1 MSVSTENMTSASS
14 ITAAVGN
21 DAEKLQWIVVNQV
34 EGVQMREMFW
44 DLSKDVDVGEL
55 VCNEAV
61 KLLRTMTEE
70 EKAHCCKSSLSL
82 LSNKEEPRYVHYE
95 RILSSIFMTACN
107 EGVLSL
113 SDCCELLILSTN
125 FTLTTPMDA
134 RKFEYMQKNLHLIDY
149 KGLRNILKLLVVE
162 RMQEVPSTI
171 THHHRHMLLP
181 VENML
186 LTLIDR
192 RLNLLPCLF
201 TITELHRVSSNS
213 RAFLLPR
220 VAKKFNDMF
229 ISFRPLTEMV
239 TVIGRSWLYPVATHI
254 SFPVSTS
261 SWRLEVT
268 TTRLHQRAHLP
279 YRSELFAPQSSLL
292 YTLLR
297 QPRGKDTISYVMRQ
311 NASLTPQRLQCDEL
325 LHMIILEAMS
335 EMEKTDTRLDDPANQ
350 YQWMN
355 ITHTVTFSLL
365 HGNASFSRL
374 LKILN
379 ESLSETVYRKGRD
392 ELMWVILQYVAVY
405 IDRVSNEEM
414 ARVADIYNLLYS
426 DEQTWSGTSHSE
438 VLPKPSESLWRQ
450 IQFLQE
456 RTADSDPNIQNVADH
471 NAVLAAVA
479 NAFSSDMPNF
489 QKLVLTAVDVFLD
502 GSQEEVNTVWHLPH
516 GIISYSKKTPLPLSL
531 IDSLTFHARNH
542 LFQLCLLKL
551 TAMLSVQQTQ
561 KLPSPATV
569 DTLVR
574 LAVTTEF
581 EYGVKQVLALLSSTL
596 ASVNK
601 NAGLGPAQQDRSRDL
616 LYVLCDILSYRFISY
631 PFPVGSKVNL
641 MLWCYTALGNNQIQM
656 NIALCAAL
664 EQVILRFWM
673 WNSPQEMFY
682 LSNAFLGK
690 QGKLASMFNT
700 SNSSYC
706 DPQHGTAAHERQYV
720 NSHVSP
726 ELLRCLLLSMFRC
739 LKMTGIEM
747 TTEMIQR
754 CNANFCWPVS
764 VSRVY
769 SSQLTGCTVDD
780 GVADAGMCDELMH
793 RVVQEVH
800 QVQEIIYAQGLAAE
814 DQLLKFFSGE
824 RRQTIFCVVYNM
836 LFETKKIHPVVYSVL
851 NSMSNKELTASI
863 NKFTDY
869 FVFIFKKSLPSD
881 DQQFA
886 AMIGILNDMVFNL
899 HLISLDRLFTSLVLH
914 PTDDGGTEIAML
926 IIHSLVGSYSDLHN
940 RITAL
945 VHIIPSNKI
954 VNTGAAFF
962 NKMSEYYSQFP
973 ELTYREME
981 AKMRRE
987 MQLELGM
994 RPMEQPIVSP
1004 ELHMPIYY
1012 GNIMER
1018 ILPVVDIILLRAM
1031 ETVVADQLFTTLLMS
1046 FKPCYRYHPQPA
1058 AYMYS
1063 VLYCLDKTVSHTVRA
1078 RDFVLEICGQLEDRD
1093 GKYALL
1099 TPSFISDNHQLSLP
1113 SQFCQALVDRILQA
1127 SNYPHQPPSFAYK
1140 DWRFAEMPP
1149 VGQALTGACIELL
1162 ASPHAPSITARSLID
1177 LVFNRPLH
1185 QPYATINAV
1194 ALILTALPLSFQ
1206 QVFYEHIV
1214 SVLDSEAL
1222 HGDPS
1227 ACFGSLE
1234 SECFL
1239 LTENQLLTN
1248 LALGHA
1254 YLQHCNTSSLAALP
1268 EFVRDQLAPKLVTE
1282 AQLIFVLRL
1291 VVPILQRLYDA
1302 KERSKQIQDLA
1313 VDVYKMTVKVN
1324 ERVGILKYEDSI
1336 CDFLYHMKY
1345 MYVGD
1350 FVKNEAEQAIQ
1361 RLSPSMRDKLQYISH
1376 SQANVTGDL
1385 PYKLDPGPSNLLH
1398 YIIMEHGDVD
1408 LSFSERMK
1416 VVRQSTWY
1424 WGNMSWRDAEKVLIN
1439 QLPGTY
1445 LVRDSASDRHIFT
1458 ISYRTESSVHH
1469 TRVSQYGGNY
1479 CLGGPNSLLKSK
1491 SLVSFIEHALQ
1502 NYGKRK
1508 FSMLMHSKSDHT
1520 GIELLELNHL
1530 LHRHE
1535 LLPSLKYLCRVV
1547 IRNYVDKDLL
1557 SYLPLPPNMIRYLQD
1572 AKYFVP
1578 SCGTMTF
1585 NNTILKQRFIS
1596 MVNPM
1601 VMTFEVLK
1609 CLKRSCSIFALS
1621 SGALPAAISIIRV
1634 SGKESRYCLEELTG
1648 NRKISPRRLF
1658 FANIRWEGEL
1668 IDQGMAVFLKGP
1680 KTATGEDMAEFYVH
1694 GSPAVVDCL
1703 LNTLAKFD
1711 NLRPAKAGEFTRRAF
1726 FNGKM
1731 TLHDVQSLRHLLAA
1745 RTQRQRRLAL
1755 HANSIDEAMEKVR
1768 KRLVEIRSVVEAF
1781 IDFGDDVEFDWKNI
1795 RSSIHLLI
1803 SDLSSMEKGLYRG
1816 TLVINGLSI
1825 VILGHTN
1832 VGKSSLFNRLVNRDV
1847 AIVSDIE
1854 GTTRDALEATLHLSS
1869 LPVTIVD
1876 TAGIRKTP
1884 LDAIE
1889 AAGIQRT
1896 LQRAAEADIVIVVL
1910 DSSACGNVEVEVR
1923 SVLLHCQLKKD
1934 VSVIVVLN
1942 KCDLNTVP
1950 INSHLSWRI
1959 VRTSCTSD
1967 VGIDSL
1973 FDAVCETIDELCPS
1987 ANDHV
1992 FLSSQQHQLLI
2003 NKIHRTLSEALK
2015 VEDIAIIAE
2024 LLRDASDYVGEISNL
2039 VVNEEILDQIFSS
2052 FCIGK

>member
-1 MSVSTENMTSASS
+1 MNLLEGPVFIGAFHSLSKVPNDRNCKLQHIYESVQCKEIVFRNIKYVICRALSCISRGGEEGNRVWSEQRKRGVTPEDMGTNTEAIAASS
-14 ITAAVGN
+14 TTLTAAVGN
-21 DAEKLQWIVVNQV
+21 DAEKLQWIVLNQV

-44 DLSKDVDVGEL
+44 DLSKDVDVDVL
-55 VCNEAV
+55 ACSEAV

-70 EKAHCCKSSLSL
+70 EKTQCCKASLSL
-82 LSNKEEPRYVHYE
+82 LSNKDDPRYIHYE
-95 RILSSIFMTACN
+95 RILSSIFMAACN
-107 EGVLSL
+107 EGVLPL
-113 SDCCELLILSTN
+113 SDCCELLILCTN
-125 FTLTTPMDA
+125 FTLTTPMDS

-192 RLNLLPCLF
+192 QLNLLPCIF

-239 TVIGRSWLYPVATHI
+239 TIIGRSWLYPIAAHI
-254 SFPVSTS
+254 SFPVSTP
-261 SWRLEVT
+261 SWKLEVT

-279 YRSELFAPQSSLL
+279 YKSELFAPQSFLL

-311 NASLTPQRLQCDEL
+311 NTNLTPQRLQCDEL

-335 EMEKTDTRLDDPANQ
+335 EMEKTDARLDDPANQ

-355 ITHTVTFSLL
+355 ITQTVTFSLL

-374 LKILN
+374 LKILY

-414 ARVADIYNLLYS
+414 VRVAEIYNLLYS
-426 DEQTWSGTSHSE
+426 DEQTWSGADTDPLLFVRFLVPAAIWIHFYKKLGNSQTD

-479 NAFSSDMPNF
+479 NAYSSDMPNF
-489 QKLVLTAVDVFLD
+489 QKLVLTAIDVFLD
-502 GSQEEVNTVWHLPH
+502 GSPEEINTVWHLPY

-551 TAMLSVQQTQ
+551 TAMLSIQQTQ
-561 KLPSPATV
+561 KLPSPATI

-596 ASVNK
+596 VSVNK
-601 NAGLGPAQQDRSRDL
+601 NTNLGPAQQDRSRDL
-616 LYVLCDILSYRFISY
+616 LFVLCDILSYRFISY

-641 MLWCYTALGNNQIQM
+641 MLWCYTALGNSQVQM
-656 NIALCAAL
+656 NIALCSAL
-664 EQVILRFWM
+664 EQVMLRYWM

-690 QGKLASMFNT
+690 QGKLAVIFNVT
-700 SNSSYC
+700 NPAFC
-706 DPQHGTAAHERQYV
+706 DPQHANIPTEQQYT
-720 NSHVSP
+720 NSHVSL
-726 ELLRCLLLSMFRC
+726 ELLRCLLLS
-739 LKMTGIEM
+739 I
-747 TTEMIQR
+747 
-754 CNANFCWPVS
+754 
-764 VSRVY
+764 
-769 SSQLTGCTVDD
+769 VDD
-780 GVADAGMCDELMH
+780 GAADTVIYDELMH
-793 RVVQEVH
+793 RVIQEVH

-814 DQLLKFFSGE
+814 EQLLKFFSGE

-836 LFETKKIHPVVYSVL
+836 LFETKKIHPVIYSL
-851 NSMSNKELTASI
+851 H
-863 NKFTDY
+863 FY
-869 FVFIFKKSLPSD
+869 
-881 DQQFA
+881 Q
-886 AMIGILNDMVFNL
+886 MIGILNDMAFNL
-899 HLISLDRLFTSLVLH
+899 HLIPLDRLLTSLVLH
-914 PTDDGGTEIAML
+914 PTDDGATEIAML
-926 IIHSLVGSYSDLHN
+926 IIHSLIGSYPDLHN

-954 VNTGAAFF
+954 GNTSAAFF

-973 ELTYREME
+973 ELSYKEME

-987 MQLELGM
+987 MQIELGM
-994 RPMEQPIVSP
+994 RPIEQPIVSP

-1018 ILPVVDIILLRAM
+1018 ILPIVDIILFRAI
-1031 ETVVADQLFTTLLMS
+1031 ETVVADQLFTTLLMC

-1063 VLYCLDKTVSHTVRA
+1063 VLYCLDKTISHTVRA

-1127 SNYPHQPPSFAYK
+1127 SNYAHQPPVFASK

-1149 VGQALTGACIELL
+1149 AGQALTGACIELL
-1162 ASPHAPSITARSLID
+1162 ASPHAPLISAHALID
-1177 LVFNRPLH
+1177 LVFIRPLH

-1194 ALILTALPLSFQ
+1194 ALILTALPVSFQ

-1227 ACFGSLE
+1227 VCFGSLE
-1234 SECFL
+1234 NECFL

-1291 VVPILQRLYDA
+1291 VVPILQRFYDA

-1324 ERVGILKYEDSI
+1324 ERVGVLKYEDSI

-1361 RLSPSMRDKLQYISH
+1361 RLSPSMRDKLKYISH
-1376 SQANVTGDL
+1376 TQINATVDL
-1385 PYKLDPGPSNLLH
+1385 PHKLAPGP
-1398 YIIMEHGDVD
+1398 
-1408 LSFSERMK
+1408 F
-1416 VVRQSTWY
+1416 
-1424 WGNMSWRDAEKVLIN
+1424 
-1439 QLPGTY
+1439 
-1445 LVRDSASDRHIFT
+1445 
-1458 ISYRTESSVHH
+1458 
-1469 TRVSQYGGNY
+1469 
-1479 CLGGPNSLLKSK
+1479 
-1491 SLVSFIEHALQ
+1491 
-1502 NYGKRK
+1502 
-1508 FSMLMHSKSDHT
+1508 
-1520 GIELLELNHL
+1520 
-1530 LHRHE
+1530 
-1535 LLPSLKYLCRVV
+1535 
-1547 IRNYVDKDLL
+1547 
-1557 SYLPLPPNMIRYLQD
+1557 
-1572 AKYFVP
+1572 
-1578 SCGTMTF
+1578 
-1585 NNTILKQRFIS
+1585 
-1596 MVNPM
+1596 
-1601 VMTFEVLK
+1601 
-1609 CLKRSCSIFALS
+1609 
-1621 SGALPAAISIIRV
+1621 
-1634 SGKESRYCLEELTG
+1634 
-1648 NRKISPRRLF
+1648 
-1658 FANIRWEGEL
+1658 
-1668 IDQGMAVFLKGP
+1668 
-1680 KTATGEDMAEFYVH
+1680 
-1694 GSPAVVDCL
+1694 
-1703 LNTLAKFD
+1703 
-1711 NLRPAKAGEFTRRAF
+1711 
-1726 FNGKM
+1726 
-1731 TLHDVQSLRHLLAA
+1731 
-1745 RTQRQRRLAL
+1745 
-1755 HANSIDEAMEKVR
+1755 
-1768 KRLVEIRSVVEAF
+1768 
-1781 IDFGDDVEFDWKNI
+1781 
-1795 RSSIHLLI
+1795 
-1803 SDLSSMEKGLYRG
+1803 
-1816 TLVINGLSI
+1816 
-1825 VILGHTN
+1825 
-1832 VGKSSLFNRLVNRDV
+1832 SLF
-1847 AIVSDIE
+1847 
-1854 GTTRDALEATLHLSS
+1854 
-1869 LPVTIVD
+1869 
-1876 TAGIRKTP
+1876 
-1884 LDAIE
+1884 
-1889 AAGIQRT
+1889 
-1896 LQRAAEADIVIVVL
+1896 
-1910 DSSACGNVEVEVR
+1910 
-1923 SVLLHCQLKKD
+1923 
-1934 VSVIVVLN
+1934 
-1942 KCDLNTVP
+1942 
-1950 INSHLSWRI
+1950 
-1959 VRTSCTSD
+1959 
-1967 VGIDSL
+1967 
-1973 FDAVCETIDELCPS
+1973 
-1987 ANDHV
+1987 
-1992 FLSSQQHQLLI
+1992 
-2003 NKIHRTLSEALK
+2003 
-2015 VEDIAIIAE
+2015 
-2024 LLRDASDYVGEISNL
+2024 
-2039 VVNEEILDQIFSS
+2039 
-2052 FCIGK
+2052 

>member
-1 MSVSTENMTSASS
+1 MGTSMETAISSSTSL
-14 ITAAVGN
+14 TAAVGN
-21 DAEKLQWIVVNQV
+21 DAGKLQWIVLNHV

-44 DLSKDVDVGEL
+44 DLSKDVDVDML
-55 VCNEAV
+55 ACSDAV

-70 EKAHCCKSSLSL
+70 EKTQCCKASLSL
-82 LSNKEEPRYVHYE
+82 LSNKDDPRYIHYE
-95 RILSSIFMTACN
+95 RILSSIFMAACN
-107 EGVLSL
+107 EGVLPL
-113 SDCCELLILSTN
+113 SDCCELLILCTN
-125 FTLTTPMDA
+125 FTLTTPMDS

-192 RLNLLPCLF
+192 QLNLLPCIF

-239 TVIGRSWLYPVATHI
+239 TVIGRSWLYPVAAHI
-254 SFPVSTS
+254 SFPMSTP
-261 SWRLEVT
+261 SWKLEVT

-279 YRSELFAPQSSLL
+279 YKSELFAPQSFLL

-311 NASLTPQRLQCDEL
+311 NTTLTPQRLQCDEL

-335 EMEKTDTRLDDPANQ
+335 EMEKTDIRLDNPANQ

-355 ITHTVTFSLL
+355 ITQTVTFSLL

-374 LKILN
+374 LKILY

-414 ARVADIYNLLYS
+414 IRVAEIYNLLYS
-426 DEQTWSGTSHSE
+426 DEQTWSGADTDPLLFVRFLVPAAIWIHFYKKLGNSHTE

-479 NAFSSDMPNF
+479 NAYSSDMPNF

-502 GSQEEVNTVWHLPH
+502 GSPEEMNTVWHLPH

-561 KLPSPATV
+561 KLPSPATI

-601 NAGLGPAQQDRSRDL
+601 NANLGSAQQDRSRDL
-616 LYVLCDILSYRFISY
+616 LFVLCDILSYRFISY

-641 MLWCYTALGNNQIQM
+641 MLWCYTALGNSQVQM
-656 NIALCAAL
+656 NIALCSAL
-664 EQVILRFWM
+664 EQVMLRYWM

-690 QGKLASMFNT
+690 QGKLAVIFNT
-700 SNSSYC
+700 ANPAFC
-706 DPQHGTAAHERQYV
+706 DPQHGNVQIEQQYT
-720 NSHVSP
+720 NSHVSL
-726 ELLRCLLLSMFRC
+726 ELLRCLLLSMFRS
-739 LKMTGIEM
+739 LKMTGMEM
-747 TTEMIQR
+747 TAEMMQR
-754 CNANFCWPVS
+754 CNVNFCWPLS
-764 VSRVY
+764 INRTY
-769 SSQLTGCTVDD
+769 SSQLIGCNVDD
-780 GVADAGMCDELMH
+780 GVADTAIYDELMH
-793 RVVQEVH
+793 RVIQEVH

-814 DQLLKFFSGE
+814 EQLLKFFSGE

-836 LFETKKIHPVVYSVL
+836 LFETKKIHPVIYSVL
-851 NSMSNKELTASI
+851 SSMNSKELTATI

-869 FVFIFKKSLPSD
+869 FIFIFKKNLPSD

-886 AMIGILNDMVFNL
+886 AMIGILNDMAFNL
-899 HLISLDRLFTSLVLH
+899 HLIPLDRLLTSLVLH
-914 PTDDGGTEIAML
+914 PTDDGATEIAML
-926 IIHSLVGSYSDLHN
+926 IIHSLVGSYPDLHN

-954 VNTGAAFF
+954 GNTSAAFF

-973 ELTYREME
+973 ELSYREME

-987 MQLELGM
+987 MQIELGM
-994 RPMEQPIVSP
+994 RSMEQPTVNP

-1018 ILPVVDIILLRAM
+1018 ILPIVDIILLRAI
-1031 ETVVADQLFTTLLMS
+1031 ETVVADQLFTTLLMC

-1063 VLYCLDKTVSHTVRA
+1063 VLYCLDKTISHTVRA

-1127 SNYPHQPPSFAYK
+1127 SNYAHQPPAFAYK

-1149 VGQALTGACIELL
+1149 AGQALTGACIELL
-1162 ASPHAPSITARSLID
+1162 ASPHAPVITAHALID
-1177 LVFNRPLH
+1177 LVFIRPLH

-1194 ALILTALPLSFQ
+1194 SLILTALPVSFQ

-1227 ACFGSLE
+1227 VCFGSLE

-1291 VVPILQRLYDA
+1291 VVPILQRFYDA

-1324 ERVGILKYEDSI
+1324 ERVGVLKYEDSI

-1361 RLSPSMRDKLQYISH
+1361 RLSPSMRDKLKYISH
-1376 SQANVTGDL
+1376 TQINATIDL
-1385 PYKLDPGPSNLLH
+1385 PHKLAPGPS
-1398 YIIMEHGDVD
+1398 
-1408 LSFSERMK
+1408 
-1416 VVRQSTWY
+1416 
-1424 WGNMSWRDAEKVLIN
+1424 
-1439 QLPGTY
+1439 
-1445 LVRDSASDRHIFT
+1445 
-1458 ISYRTESSVHH
+1458 
-1469 TRVSQYGGNY
+1469 
-1479 CLGGPNSLLKSK
+1479 
-1491 SLVSFIEHALQ
+1491 
-1502 NYGKRK
+1502 
-1508 FSMLMHSKSDHT
+1508 
-1520 GIELLELNHL
+1520 
-1530 LHRHE
+1530 
-1535 LLPSLKYLCRVV
+1535 
-1547 IRNYVDKDLL
+1547 
-1557 SYLPLPPNMIRYLQD
+1557 
-1572 AKYFVP
+1572 
-1578 SCGTMTF
+1578 
-1585 NNTILKQRFIS
+1585 
-1596 MVNPM
+1596 
-1601 VMTFEVLK
+1601 
-1609 CLKRSCSIFALS
+1609 
-1621 SGALPAAISIIRV
+1621 
-1634 SGKESRYCLEELTG
+1634 
-1648 NRKISPRRLF
+1648 
-1658 FANIRWEGEL
+1658 
-1668 IDQGMAVFLKGP
+1668 
-1680 KTATGEDMAEFYVH
+1680 
-1694 GSPAVVDCL
+1694 
-1703 LNTLAKFD
+1703 
-1711 NLRPAKAGEFTRRAF
+1711 
-1726 FNGKM
+1726 
-1731 TLHDVQSLRHLLAA
+1731 
-1745 RTQRQRRLAL
+1745 
-1755 HANSIDEAMEKVR
+1755 
-1768 KRLVEIRSVVEAF
+1768 
-1781 IDFGDDVEFDWKNI
+1781 
-1795 RSSIHLLI
+1795 
-1803 SDLSSMEKGLYRG
+1803 
-1816 TLVINGLSI
+1816 
-1825 VILGHTN
+1825 
-1832 VGKSSLFNRLVNRDV
+1832 SLF
-1847 AIVSDIE
+1847 
-1854 GTTRDALEATLHLSS
+1854 
-1869 LPVTIVD
+1869 
-1876 TAGIRKTP
+1876 
-1884 LDAIE
+1884 
-1889 AAGIQRT
+1889 
-1896 LQRAAEADIVIVVL
+1896 
-1910 DSSACGNVEVEVR
+1910 
-1923 SVLLHCQLKKD
+1923 
-1934 VSVIVVLN
+1934 
-1942 KCDLNTVP
+1942 
-1950 INSHLSWRI
+1950 
-1959 VRTSCTSD
+1959 
-1967 VGIDSL
+1967 
-1973 FDAVCETIDELCPS
+1973 
-1987 ANDHV
+1987 
-1992 FLSSQQHQLLI
+1992 
-2003 NKIHRTLSEALK
+2003 
-2015 VEDIAIIAE
+2015 
-2024 LLRDASDYVGEISNL
+2024 
-2039 VVNEEILDQIFSS
+2039 
-2052 FCIGK
+2052 

>member
-1 MSVSTENMTSASS
+1 MGTTTEAIATSATSL
-14 ITAAVGN
+14 TAAVGN
-21 DAEKLQWIVVNQV
+21 DAEKLQWIVLNQV

-44 DLSKDVDVGEL
+44 DLSKDVDVDVL
-55 VCNEAV
+55 ACSEAV
-61 KLLRTMTEE
+61 KMLRTMTEE
-70 EKAHCCKSSLSL
+70 EKTQCCKASLSL
-82 LSNKEEPRYVHYE
+82 LSNKDDPRYIHYE
-95 RILSSIFMTACN
+95 RILSSIFMIACN
-107 EGVLSL
+107 EGVLPL
-113 SDCCELLILSTN
+113 SDCCELLILCTN
-125 FTLTTPMDA
+125 FSLTTPMDS

-192 RLNLLPCLF
+192 QLNLLPCIF
-201 TITELHRVSSNS
+201 TITELHRVSNNS

-239 TVIGRSWLYPVATHI
+239 TIIGRSWLYPIAAHI
-254 SFPVSTS
+254 SFPVSTP
-261 SWRLEVT
+261 SWKLEVT

-279 YRSELFAPQSSLL
+279 YKSELFAPQSFLL

-311 NASLTPQRLQCDEL
+311 NTSLTPQRLQCDEL

-355 ITHTVTFSLL
+355 ITQT
-365 HGNASFSRL
+365 
-374 LKILN
+374 
-379 ESLSETVYRKGRD
+379 LSETVYRKGRD

-414 ARVADIYNLLYS
+414 VRVAEIYNLLYS
-426 DEQTWSGTSHSE
+426 DEQTWSGADTDPLLFVRFLVPAAIWIHFYKKLGNSHTE
-438 VLPKPSESLWRQ
+438 ILPKPSESLWRQ

-479 NAFSSDMPNF
+479 NAYSSDMPNF

-502 GSQEEVNTVWHLPH
+502 GSPEEMNTVWHLPY

-551 TAMLSVQQTQ
+551 TAMLSIQQAQ
-561 KLPSPATV
+561 KVPSPATI

-601 NAGLGPAQQDRSRDL
+601 STNLGPAQQDRSRDL
-616 LYVLCDILSYRFISY
+616 LFVLCDILSYRFISY
-631 PFPVGSKVNL
+631 PFPVGSKINL
-641 MLWCYTALGNNQIQM
+641 MLWCYTALGNSQVQM
-656 NIALCAAL
+656 NIVLCSAL
-664 EQVILRFWM
+664 EQVMMRYWM

-682 LSNAFLGK
+682 LSNAFLG
-690 QGKLASMFNT
+690 M
-700 SNSSYC
+700 
-706 DPQHGTAAHERQYV
+706 
-720 NSHVSP
+720 
-726 ELLRCLLLSMFRC
+726 
-739 LKMTGIEM
+739 EM
-747 TTEMIQR
+747 TAEMMQR
-754 CNANFCWPVS
+754 CNVNFCWPLS
-764 VSRVY
+764 INRTY
-769 SSQLTGCTVDD
+769 SSQLIGCNVDD
-780 GVADAGMCDELMH
+780 GAADTVIYDELMH
-793 RVVQEVH
+793 RVIQEVH

-814 DQLLKFFSGE
+814 EQLLKFFSGE

-836 LFETKKIHPVVYSVL
+836 LFETKKIHPVIYSVL
-851 NSMSNKELTASI
+851 SSMNNKELTATI

-869 FVFIFKKSLPSD
+869 FIFIFKKNLPSD
-881 DQQFA
+881 DQQFT
-886 AMIGILNDMVFNL
+886 AMIGILNDMAFNL
-899 HLISLDRLFTSLVLH
+899 HLIPLDRLLISLVLH
-914 PTDDGGTEIAML
+914 PTDDGATEIAML
-926 IIHSLVGSYSDLHN
+926 IIHSLVGSYPDLHN

-954 VNTGAAFF
+954 GNSGAAFF

-973 ELTYREME
+973 ELSYREME

-987 MQLELGM
+987 MQIELGM
-994 RPMEQPIVSP
+994 RPIEQSTVNP

-1018 ILPVVDIILLRAM
+1018 ILPIVDIILLRAI
-1031 ETVVADQLFTTLLMS
+1031 ETVVADQLFTTLLMC

-1063 VLYCLDKTVSHTVRA
+1063 VLYCLDKTISHTVRA

-1127 SNYPHQPPSFAYK
+1127 SNYAHQPPAFVYK

-1149 VGQALTGACIELL
+1149 AGQALTGACIELL
-1162 ASPHAPSITARSLID
+1162 ASPHAPVITAHALID
-1177 LVFNRPLH
+1177 LVFIRPLH

-1194 ALILTALPLSFQ
+1194 ALILTALPVSFQ
-1206 QVFYEHIV
+1206 QVFYDHIV

-1227 ACFGSLE
+1227 VCFGSLE
-1234 SECFL
+1234 SECLL

-1291 VVPILQRLYDA
+1291 VVPILQRFYDA

-1324 ERVGILKYEDSI
+1324 ERVGLLKYEDSI

-1361 RLSPSMRDKLQYISH
+1361 RLSPSMRNKLKYISH
-1376 SQANVTGDL
+1376 TQMNTAIDL
-1385 PYKLDPGPSNLLH
+1385 PHKLAPGPSNLDVVRRDVW
-1398 YIIMEHGDVD
+1398 MEHGAASHTVQ
-1408 LSFSERMK
+1408 FSQTMK
-1416 VVRQSTWY
+1416 LIRGSSWY
-1424 WGNMSWRDAEKVLIN
+1424 WGNMSWKDAEKVLMS

-1445 LVRDSASDRHIFT
+1445 LVRDSASDRYIFT
-1458 ISYRTESSVHH
+1458 ISYRTKHSVHH
-1469 TRVSQYGGNY
+1469 TRLAQHGGNF
-1479 CLGGPNSLLKSK
+1479 CLGGPNSLVKAN
-1491 SLVSFIEHALQ
+1491 SLVSFIENSLQ
-1502 NYGKRK
+1502 SCCKRRIC
-1508 FSMLMHSKSDHT
+1508 MLMHPKSDST
-1520 GIELLELNHL
+1520 GIETLELNHL
-1530 LHRHE
+1530 LRRHE

-1547 IRNYVDKDLL
+1547 IRNCVEKELL
-1557 SYLPLPPNMIRYLQD
+1557 ASLPLPSNMICYLED
-1572 AKYFVP
+1572 PKYFVP
-1578 SCGTMTF
+1578 PCLYQICIYNGIMF
-1585 NNTILKQRFIS
+1585 ILIFVLANNQ
-1596 MVNPM
+1596 
-1601 VMTFEVLK
+1601 
-1609 CLKRSCSIFALS
+1609 AL
-1621 SGALPAAISIIRV
+1621 IM
-1634 SGKESRYCLEELTG
+1634 K
-1648 NRKISPRRLF
+1648 
-1658 FANIRWEGEL
+1658 
-1668 IDQGMAVFLKGP
+1668 
-1680 KTATGEDMAEFYVH
+1680 
-1694 GSPAVVDCL
+1694 
-1703 LNTLAKFD
+1703 
-1711 NLRPAKAGEFTRRAF
+1711 
-1726 FNGKM
+1726 
-1731 TLHDVQSLRHLLAA
+1731 
-1745 RTQRQRRLAL
+1745 
-1755 HANSIDEAMEKVR
+1755 
-1768 KRLVEIRSVVEAF
+1768 
-1781 IDFGDDVEFDWKNI
+1781 
-1795 RSSIHLLI
+1795 
-1803 SDLSSMEKGLYRG
+1803 
-1816 TLVINGLSI
+1816 
-1825 VILGHTN
+1825 
-1832 VGKSSLFNRLVNRDV
+1832 
-1847 AIVSDIE
+1847 
-1854 GTTRDALEATLHLSS
+1854 
-1869 LPVTIVD
+1869 
-1876 TAGIRKTP
+1876 
-1884 LDAIE
+1884 
-1889 AAGIQRT
+1889 
-1896 LQRAAEADIVIVVL
+1896 
-1910 DSSACGNVEVEVR
+1910 
-1923 SVLLHCQLKKD
+1923 
-1934 VSVIVVLN
+1934 
-1942 KCDLNTVP
+1942 
-1950 INSHLSWRI
+1950 
-1959 VRTSCTSD
+1959 
-1967 VGIDSL
+1967 
-1973 FDAVCETIDELCPS
+1973 
-1987 ANDHV
+1987 
-1992 FLSSQQHQLLI
+1992 
-2003 NKIHRTLSEALK
+2003 
-2015 VEDIAIIAE
+2015 
-2024 LLRDASDYVGEISNL
+2024 
-2039 VVNEEILDQIFSS
+2039 
-2052 FCIGK
+2052 

>member
-1 MSVSTENMTSASS
+1 MSTNMEATTTSSVSL
-14 ITAAVGN
+14 TAAVGN
-21 DAEKLQWIVVNQV
+21 DAEKLQWIVLNQV

-44 DLSKDVDVGEL
+44 DLSKDVDVDVL
-55 VCNEAV
+55 ACSEAI

-70 EKAHCCKSSLSL
+70 EKAQCCKASLTL
-82 LSNKEEPRYVHYE
+82 LSNKDDPRHIHYE
-95 RILSSIFMTACN
+95 RILSSIFMSACN
-107 EGVLSL
+107 EGVLPL
-113 SDCCELLILSTN
+113 SDCCELLILCTN
-125 FTLTTPMDA
+125 FTLTTPIDS

-192 RLNLLPCLF
+192 QLNLLPCIF

-239 TVIGRSWLYPVATHI
+239 TIIGRSWLYPVAAHI
-254 SFPVSTS
+254 SFPVSTP
-261 SWRLEVT
+261 SWKLEVT

-279 YRSELFAPQSSLL
+279 YKSELFAPQSFLL

-311 NASLTPQRLQCDEL
+311 NTNLTPQRLQCDEL

-355 ITHTVTFSLL
+355 ITQTVTFSLL

-374 LKILN
+374 LKILY

-414 ARVADIYNLLYS
+414 IRVAEIYNLLYS
-426 DEQTWSGTSHSE
+426 DEQTWSGADTDPLLFVRFLVPAAIWIHFYKKLGNSHTE

-479 NAFSSDMPNF
+479 NAYSSDMPNF

-502 GSQEEVNTVWHLPH
+502 GSPEEMNTVWHLPH

-561 KLPSPATV
+561 KLPSPATI

-601 NAGLGPAQQDRSRDL
+601 NSNLGPVQQDRSRDL
-616 LYVLCDILSYRFISY
+616 LFVLCDILSYRFISY
-631 PFPVGSKVNL
+631 ALPVGSKVNL
-641 MLWCYTALGNNQIQM
+641 MLWCYTALGNNQVQM
-656 NIALCAAL
+656 NIALCSAL
-664 EQVILRFWM
+664 EQVMLRYWM

-690 QGKLASMFNT
+690 QGKLAVIFNT
-700 SNSSYC
+700 ANPAFC
-706 DPQHGTAAHERQYV
+706 DPQHGNVPIEQQYT
-720 NSHVSP
+720 NSHLSL
-726 ELLRCLLLSMFRC
+726 ELLRCLLLSMFRS
-739 LKMTGIEM
+739 LKMTGMEM
-747 TTEMIQR
+747 TTEMMQR
-754 CNANFCWPVS
+754 CNVNFCWPLS
-764 VSRVY
+764 INRTY
-769 SSQLTGCTVDD
+769 SSQLTGCNIDD
-780 GVADAGMCDELMH
+780 GAADTVMYDELMH
-793 RVVQEVH
+793 RVIQEVH
-800 QVQEIIYAQGLAAE
+800 QAQEIIYAQGLAAE
-814 DQLLKFFSGE
+814 EQLLKFFSGE
-824 RRQTIFCVVYNM
+824 RKQTVFCVVYNM
-836 LFETKKIHPVVYSVL
+836 LFETKKIHPVIYSVL
-851 NSMSNKELTASI
+851 NSMNSKELTATV

-869 FVFIFKKSLPSD
+869 FIFIFKKNLPSD

-899 HLISLDRLFTSLVLH
+899 HLISLDRLLLSLVLH
-914 PTDDGGTEIAML
+914 PTDDGATEIAML
-926 IIHSLVGSYSDLHN
+926 IIHSLVGSYPDLHN

-954 VNTGAAFF
+954 GNTSAAFF

-973 ELTYREME
+973 ELSYREME

-987 MQLELGM
+987 MQIELGM
-994 RPMEQPIVSP
+994 RPIEQPTLSP

-1012 GNIMER
+1012 GNIVER
-1018 ILPVVDIILLRAM
+1018 ILPIVDIILFRAI
-1031 ETVVADQLFTTLLMS
+1031 ETVVADQLFTTLLMC

-1063 VLYCLDKTVSHTVRA
+1063 VLYCLDKTISHTVRA

-1127 SNYPHQPPSFAYK
+1127 SNYAHQPPAFAYK

-1149 VGQALTGACIELL
+1149 AGQALTGACIELL
-1162 ASPHAPSITARSLID
+1162 ASPHAPVITAHALID
-1177 LVFNRPLH
+1177 LVFIRPLH

-1194 ALILTALPLSFQ
+1194 ALILTALPVSFQ
-1206 QVFYEHIV
+1206 QVFYDHIV

-1227 ACFGSLE
+1227 VCFGSLE
-1234 SECFL
+1234 SECLL

-1254 YLQHCNTSSLAALP
+1254 YLQHCNASSLAALP

-1291 VVPILQRLYDA
+1291 VVPILQRFYDA

-1324 ERVGILKYEDSI
+1324 ERAGILKYEDSI

-1361 RLSPSMRDKLQYISH
+1361 RLSPSMRDKLKYISH
-1376 SQANVTGDL
+1376 TQINATIDL
-1385 PYKLDPGPSNLLH
+1385 PHKLAPGS
-1398 YIIMEHGDVD
+1398 
-1408 LSFSERMK
+1408 
-1416 VVRQSTWY
+1416 
-1424 WGNMSWRDAEKVLIN
+1424 
-1439 QLPGTY
+1439 
-1445 LVRDSASDRHIFT
+1445 
-1458 ISYRTESSVHH
+1458 
-1469 TRVSQYGGNY
+1469 
-1479 CLGGPNSLLKSK
+1479 
-1491 SLVSFIEHALQ
+1491 
-1502 NYGKRK
+1502 
-1508 FSMLMHSKSDHT
+1508 
-1520 GIELLELNHL
+1520 
-1530 LHRHE
+1530 
-1535 LLPSLKYLCRVV
+1535 
-1547 IRNYVDKDLL
+1547 
-1557 SYLPLPPNMIRYLQD
+1557 
-1572 AKYFVP
+1572 
-1578 SCGTMTF
+1578 
-1585 NNTILKQRFIS
+1585 
-1596 MVNPM
+1596 
-1601 VMTFEVLK
+1601 
-1609 CLKRSCSIFALS
+1609 
-1621 SGALPAAISIIRV
+1621 
-1634 SGKESRYCLEELTG
+1634 
-1648 NRKISPRRLF
+1648 
-1658 FANIRWEGEL
+1658 
-1668 IDQGMAVFLKGP
+1668 
-1680 KTATGEDMAEFYVH
+1680 
-1694 GSPAVVDCL
+1694 
-1703 LNTLAKFD
+1703 
-1711 NLRPAKAGEFTRRAF
+1711 
-1726 FNGKM
+1726 
-1731 TLHDVQSLRHLLAA
+1731 
-1745 RTQRQRRLAL
+1745 
-1755 HANSIDEAMEKVR
+1755 
-1768 KRLVEIRSVVEAF
+1768 
-1781 IDFGDDVEFDWKNI
+1781 
-1795 RSSIHLLI
+1795 
-1803 SDLSSMEKGLYRG
+1803 
-1816 TLVINGLSI
+1816 
-1825 VILGHTN
+1825 
-1832 VGKSSLFNRLVNRDV
+1832 SSLF
-1847 AIVSDIE
+1847 
-1854 GTTRDALEATLHLSS
+1854 
-1869 LPVTIVD
+1869 
-1876 TAGIRKTP
+1876 
-1884 LDAIE
+1884 
-1889 AAGIQRT
+1889 
-1896 LQRAAEADIVIVVL
+1896 
-1910 DSSACGNVEVEVR
+1910 
-1923 SVLLHCQLKKD
+1923 
-1934 VSVIVVLN
+1934 
-1942 KCDLNTVP
+1942 
-1950 INSHLSWRI
+1950 
-1959 VRTSCTSD
+1959 
-1967 VGIDSL
+1967 
-1973 FDAVCETIDELCPS
+1973 
-1987 ANDHV
+1987 
-1992 FLSSQQHQLLI
+1992 
-2003 NKIHRTLSEALK
+2003 
-2015 VEDIAIIAE
+2015 
-2024 LLRDASDYVGEISNL
+2024 
-2039 VVNEEILDQIFSS
+2039 
-2052 FCIGK
+2052 

>member
-1 MSVSTENMTSASS
+1 MGTSTEAATASS
-14 ITAAVGN
+14 TLLTAAVGN
-21 DAEKLQWIVVNQV
+21 DAEKLQWIVLNQV

-44 DLSKDVDVGEL
+44 DLSKDVDVDML
-55 VCNEAV
+55 ACSEAV

-70 EKAHCCKSSLSL
+70 EKTQCCKASLSL
-82 LSNKEEPRYVHYE
+82 LSNKDNPRYIHYE
-95 RILSSIFMTACN
+95 RILSSIFMAACN
-107 EGVLSL
+107 EGILPL
-113 SDCCELLILSTN
+113 SDCCELLILCTN
-125 FTLTTPMDA
+125 FTLTTPVDP

-192 RLNLLPCLF
+192 QLNLLPCIF

-239 TVIGRSWLYPVATHI
+239 TVIGRSWLYPIAAHI
-254 SFPVSTS
+254 SFPVSTP
-261 SWRLEVT
+261 SWKLEVT

-279 YRSELFAPQSSLL
+279 YKSELFAPQSFLL

-297 QPRGKDTISYVMRQ
+297 QPRGKDTLSYVMRQ
-311 NASLTPQRLQCDEL
+311 NTNLTPQRLQCDEL

-335 EMEKTDTRLDDPANQ
+335 EMEKADTRLDDPVNQ

-355 ITHTVTFSLL
+355 ITQTVTFSLL

-374 LKILN
+374 LKILY

-414 ARVADIYNLLYS
+414 VRIAEIYNLLYS
-426 DEQTWSGTSHSE
+426 DEQTWSGADTDPLLFVRFLVPAAIWIHFYKKLGNSHTE
-438 VLPKPSESLWRQ
+438 ILPKPSESLWRQ

-479 NAFSSDMPNF
+479 NAYSSDMPNF

-502 GSQEEVNTVWHLPH
+502 GSPEEMNTVWHLPH

-561 KLPSPATV
+561 KLPSPATI

-601 NAGLGPAQQDRSRDL
+601 NSNLGSAQQDRSRDL
-616 LYVLCDILSYRFISY
+616 LFVLCDILSYRFISY

-641 MLWCYTALGNNQIQM
+641 MLWCYTALGNSQVQM
-656 NIALCAAL
+656 NITLCSAL
-664 EQVILRFWM
+664 EQVMLRYWM

-690 QGKLASMFNT
+690 QGKLAVIFNT
-700 SNSSYC
+700 ANSTFC
-706 DPQHGTAAHERQYV
+706 DPQHGNVQIERQYT
-720 NSHVSP
+720 NSHVSL
-726 ELLRCLLLSMFRC
+726 ELLRCLLLSMFRS
-739 LKMTGIEM
+739 LKMTGMEM
-747 TTEMIQR
+747 TAEMMQR
-754 CNANFCWPVS
+754 CNVNFCWPLS
-764 VSRVY
+764 INRTY
-769 SSQLTGCTVDD
+769 SSQLIGCNVDD
-780 GVADAGMCDELMH
+780 GAADTVVYDELMH
-793 RVVQEVH
+793 RVIQEVH

-814 DQLLKFFSGE
+814 EQLLKFFSGE

-836 LFETKKIHPVVYSVL
+836 LFETKKIHPVIYSVL
-851 NSMSNKELTASI
+851 NSMNSKELTATI

-869 FVFIFKKSLPSD
+869 FIFIFKKNLPSD

-886 AMIGILNDMVFNL
+886 AMIGILNDMAFNL
-899 HLISLDRLFTSLVLH
+899 HLIPLDRLLTSLVLH
-914 PTDDGGTEIAML
+914 PTDDGATEIAML
-926 IIHSLVGSYSDLHN
+926 IIHSLVGSYPDLHN

-954 VNTGAAFF
+954 GNTSAAFF

-973 ELTYREME
+973 ELSYREME
-981 AKMRRE
+981 VKMRRE
-987 MQLELGM
+987 MQIELGM
-994 RPMEQPIVSP
+994 RPMEQPTVNP
-1004 ELHMPIYY
+1004 EFHMPIYY

-1018 ILPVVDIILLRAM
+1018 ILPIVDIILLRAI
-1031 ETVVADQLFTTLLMS
+1031 ETVVADQLFTTLLMC

-1063 VLYCLDKTVSHTVRA
+1063 VLYCLDKTISHTVRA

-1127 SNYPHQPPSFAYK
+1127 SNYAHQPPAFAYK

-1149 VGQALTGACIELL
+1149 AGQALTGACIELL
-1162 ASPHAPSITARSLID
+1162 ASPHAPVITAHALID
-1177 LVFNRPLH
+1177 LVFIRPLH

-1194 ALILTALPLSFQ
+1194 ALILTALPVSFQ

-1227 ACFGSLE
+1227 VCFGSLE

-1291 VVPILQRLYDA
+1291 VVPILQRFYDA

-1324 ERVGILKYEDSI
+1324 ERVGVLKYEDSI

-1361 RLSPSMRDKLQYISH
+1361 RLSPSMRDKLKYISH
-1376 SQANVTGDL
+1376 TQINTTIDL
-1385 PYKLDPGPSNLLH
+1385 PHKLAPDLNAIKRGVW
-1398 YIIMEHGDVD
+1398 MEHGAG
-1408 LSFSERMK
+1408 SHTMQFSQTMK
-1416 VVRQSTWY
+1416 LIRGSSWY
-1424 WGNMSWRDAEKVLIN
+1424 WGNMSWRDAEKVLMS

-1445 LVRDSASDRHIFT
+1445 LVRDSASDRYIFT
-1458 ISYRTESSVHH
+1458 ISYRTKHSVHH
-1469 TRVSQYGGNY
+1469 TRLAQHGGNF
-1479 CLGGPNSLLKSK
+1479 CLGGPNSLVKAN
-1491 SLVSFIEHALQ
+1491 SLVSFIENSLQ
-1502 NYGKRK
+1502 SCGRRRIC
-1508 FSMLMHSKSDHT
+1508 MLMHPKSDST
-1520 GIELLELNHL
+1520 GIEILELNHL

-1547 IRNYVDKDLL
+1547 IRNCVEKELL
-1557 SYLPLPPNMIRYLQD
+1557 PSLPLPPNMICYLED
-1572 AKYFVP
+1572 PKYFVP
-1578 SCGTMTF
+1578 SYF
-1585 NNTILKQRFIS
+1585 WS
-1596 MVNPM
+1596 
-1601 VMTFEVLK
+1601 
-1609 CLKRSCSIFALS
+1609 
-1621 SGALPAAISIIRV
+1621 
-1634 SGKESRYCLEELTG
+1634 
-1648 NRKISPRRLF
+1648 
-1658 FANIRWEGEL
+1658 
-1668 IDQGMAVFLKGP
+1668 
-1680 KTATGEDMAEFYVH
+1680 
-1694 GSPAVVDCL
+1694 
-1703 LNTLAKFD
+1703 
-1711 NLRPAKAGEFTRRAF
+1711 
-1726 FNGKM
+1726 
-1731 TLHDVQSLRHLLAA
+1731 
-1745 RTQRQRRLAL
+1745 
-1755 HANSIDEAMEKVR
+1755 
-1768 KRLVEIRSVVEAF
+1768 
-1781 IDFGDDVEFDWKNI
+1781 
-1795 RSSIHLLI
+1795 
-1803 SDLSSMEKGLYRG
+1803 
-1816 TLVINGLSI
+1816 
-1825 VILGHTN
+1825 
-1832 VGKSSLFNRLVNRDV
+1832 
-1847 AIVSDIE
+1847 
-1854 GTTRDALEATLHLSS
+1854 
-1869 LPVTIVD
+1869 
-1876 TAGIRKTP
+1876 
-1884 LDAIE
+1884 
-1889 AAGIQRT
+1889 
-1896 LQRAAEADIVIVVL
+1896 
-1910 DSSACGNVEVEVR
+1910 
-1923 SVLLHCQLKKD
+1923 
-1934 VSVIVVLN
+1934 
-1942 KCDLNTVP
+1942 
-1950 INSHLSWRI
+1950 
-1959 VRTSCTSD
+1959 
-1967 VGIDSL
+1967 
-1973 FDAVCETIDELCPS
+1973 
-1987 ANDHV
+1987 
-1992 FLSSQQHQLLI
+1992 
-2003 NKIHRTLSEALK
+2003 
-2015 VEDIAIIAE
+2015 
-2024 LLRDASDYVGEISNL
+2024 
-2039 VVNEEILDQIFSS
+2039 
-2052 FCIGK
+2052 

>member
-1 MSVSTENMTSASS
+1 MGTTTEAIATSATSL
-14 ITAAVGN
+14 TAAVGN
-21 DAEKLQWIVVNQV
+21 DAEKLQWIVLNQV

-44 DLSKDVDVGEL
+44 DLSKDVDVDVL
-55 VCNEAV
+55 ACSEAV
-61 KLLRTMTEE
+61 KMLRTMTEE
-70 EKAHCCKSSLSL
+70 EKTQCCKASLSL
-82 LSNKEEPRYVHYE
+82 LSNKDDPRYIHYE
-95 RILSSIFMTACN
+95 RILSSIFMIACN
-107 EGVLSL
+107 EGVLPL
-113 SDCCELLILSTN
+113 SDCCELLILCTN
-125 FTLTTPMDA
+125 FSLTTPMDS

-192 RLNLLPCLF
+192 QLNLLPCIF
-201 TITELHRVSSNS
+201 TITELHRVSNNS

-239 TVIGRSWLYPVATHI
+239 TIIGRSWLYPIAAHI
-254 SFPVSTS
+254 SFPVSTP
-261 SWRLEVT
+261 SWKLEVT

-279 YRSELFAPQSSLL
+279 YKSELFAPQSFLL

-311 NASLTPQRLQCDEL
+311 NTSLTPQRLQCDEL

-355 ITHTVTFSLL
+355 ITQTVTFSLL
-365 HGNASFSRL
+365 HGNASFARL
-374 LKILN
+374 LKILY

-414 ARVADIYNLLYS
+414 VRVAEIYNLLYS
-426 DEQTWSGTSHSE
+426 DEQTWSGADTDPLLFVRFLVPAAIWIHFYKKLGNSHTE
-438 VLPKPSESLWRQ
+438 ILPKPSESLWRQ

-479 NAFSSDMPNF
+479 NAYSSDMPNF

-502 GSQEEVNTVWHLPH
+502 GSPEEMNTVWHLPY

-551 TAMLSVQQTQ
+551 TAMLSIQQAQ
-561 KLPSPATV
+561 KVPSPATI

-601 NAGLGPAQQDRSRDL
+601 STNLGPAQQDRSRDL
-616 LYVLCDILSYRFISY
+616 LFVLCDILSYRFISY
-631 PFPVGSKVNL
+631 PFPVGSKINL
-641 MLWCYTALGNNQIQM
+641 MLWCYTALGNSQVQM
-656 NIALCAAL
+656 NIVLCSAL
-664 EQVILRFWM
+664 EQVMMRYWM

-690 QGKLASMFNT
+690 QGKLAVIFNT
-700 SNSSYC
+700 ANPAFC
-706 DPQHGTAAHERQYV
+706 DPQHGNVSVEQQYT
-720 NSHVSP
+720 NSHISL
-726 ELLRCLLLSMFRC
+726 ELLRCLLLSMFRS
-739 LKMTGIEM
+739 LKMTGMEM
-747 TTEMIQR
+747 TAEMMQR
-754 CNANFCWPVS
+754 CNVNFCWPLS
-764 VSRVY
+764 INRTY
-769 SSQLTGCTVDD
+769 SSQLIGCNVDD
-780 GVADAGMCDELMH
+780 GAADTVIYDELMH
-793 RVVQEVH
+793 RVIQEVH

-814 DQLLKFFSGE
+814 EQLLKFFSGE

-836 LFETKKIHPVVYSVL
+836 LFETKKIHPVIYSVL
-851 NSMSNKELTASI
+851 SSMNNKELTATI

-869 FVFIFKKSLPSD
+869 FIFIFKKNLPSD
-881 DQQFA
+881 DQQFT
-886 AMIGILNDMVFNL
+886 AMIGILNDMAFNL
-899 HLISLDRLFTSLVLH
+899 HLIPLDRLLISLVLH
-914 PTDDGGTEIAML
+914 PTDDGATEIAML
-926 IIHSLVGSYSDLHN
+926 IIHSLVGSYPDLHN

-954 VNTGAAFF
+954 GNSGAAFF

-973 ELTYREME
+973 ELSYREME

-987 MQLELGM
+987 MQIELGM
-994 RPMEQPIVSP
+994 RPIEQSTVNP

-1018 ILPVVDIILLRAM
+1018 ILPIVDIILLRAI
-1031 ETVVADQLFTTLLMS
+1031 ETVVADQLFTTLLMC

-1063 VLYCLDKTVSHTVRA
+1063 VLYCLDKTISHTVRA

-1127 SNYPHQPPSFAYK
+1127 SNYAHQPPAFVYK

-1149 VGQALTGACIELL
+1149 AGQALTGACIELL
-1162 ASPHAPSITARSLID
+1162 ASPHAPVITAHALID
-1177 LVFNRPLH
+1177 LVFIRPLH

-1194 ALILTALPLSFQ
+1194 ALILTALPVSFQ
-1206 QVFYEHIV
+1206 QVFYDHIV

-1227 ACFGSLE
+1227 VCFGSLE
-1234 SECFL
+1234 SECLL

-1291 VVPILQRLYDA
+1291 VVPILQRFYDA

-1324 ERVGILKYEDSI
+1324 ERVGLLKYEDSI

-1361 RLSPSMRDKLQYISH
+1361 RLSPSMRNKLKYISH
-1376 SQANVTGDL
+1376 TQMNTAIDL
-1385 PYKLDPGPSNLLH
+1385 PHKLAPGPSNLDVVRRDVW
-1398 YIIMEHGDVD
+1398 MEHGAASHTVQ
-1408 LSFSERMK
+1408 FSQTMK
-1416 VVRQSTWY
+1416 LIRGSSWY
-1424 WGNMSWRDAEKVLIN
+1424 WGNMSWKDAEKVLMS

-1445 LVRDSASDRHIFT
+1445 LVRDSASDRYIFT
-1458 ISYRTESSVHH
+1458 ISYRTKHSVHH
-1469 TRVSQYGGNY
+1469 TRLAQHGGNF
-1479 CLGGPNSLLKSK
+1479 CLGGPNSLVKAN
-1491 SLVSFIEHALQ
+1491 SLVSFIENSLQ
-1502 NYGKRK
+1502 SCCKRRIC
-1508 FSMLMHSKSDHT
+1508 MLMHPKSDST
-1520 GIELLELNHL
+1520 GIETLELNHL
-1530 LHRHE
+1530 LRRHE

-1547 IRNYVDKDLL
+1547 IRNCVEKELL
-1557 SYLPLPPNMIRYLQD
+1557 ASLPLPSNMICYLED
-1572 AKYFVP
+1572 PKYFVP
-1578 SCGTMTF
+1578 PCLYQICIYNGIMF
-1585 NNTILKQRFIS
+1585 ILIFVLANNQ
-1596 MVNPM
+1596 
-1601 VMTFEVLK
+1601 
-1609 CLKRSCSIFALS
+1609 AL
-1621 SGALPAAISIIRV
+1621 IM
-1634 SGKESRYCLEELTG
+1634 K
-1648 NRKISPRRLF
+1648 
-1658 FANIRWEGEL
+1658 
-1668 IDQGMAVFLKGP
+1668 
-1680 KTATGEDMAEFYVH
+1680 
-1694 GSPAVVDCL
+1694 
-1703 LNTLAKFD
+1703 
-1711 NLRPAKAGEFTRRAF
+1711 
-1726 FNGKM
+1726 
-1731 TLHDVQSLRHLLAA
+1731 
-1745 RTQRQRRLAL
+1745 
-1755 HANSIDEAMEKVR
+1755 
-1768 KRLVEIRSVVEAF
+1768 
-1781 IDFGDDVEFDWKNI
+1781 
-1795 RSSIHLLI
+1795 
-1803 SDLSSMEKGLYRG
+1803 
-1816 TLVINGLSI
+1816 
-1825 VILGHTN
+1825 
-1832 VGKSSLFNRLVNRDV
+1832 
-1847 AIVSDIE
+1847 
-1854 GTTRDALEATLHLSS
+1854 
-1869 LPVTIVD
+1869 
-1876 TAGIRKTP
+1876 
-1884 LDAIE
+1884 
-1889 AAGIQRT
+1889 
-1896 LQRAAEADIVIVVL
+1896 
-1910 DSSACGNVEVEVR
+1910 
-1923 SVLLHCQLKKD
+1923 
-1934 VSVIVVLN
+1934 
-1942 KCDLNTVP
+1942 
-1950 INSHLSWRI
+1950 
-1959 VRTSCTSD
+1959 
-1967 VGIDSL
+1967 
-1973 FDAVCETIDELCPS
+1973 
-1987 ANDHV
+1987 
-1992 FLSSQQHQLLI
+1992 
-2003 NKIHRTLSEALK
+2003 
-2015 VEDIAIIAE
+2015 
-2024 LLRDASDYVGEISNL
+2024 
-2039 VVNEEILDQIFSS
+2039 
-2052 FCIGK
+2052 